1 MKSLMK
7 STILKKMD
15 QKLEQKLKEADT
27 VRDMLTEFVQFY
39 DLGKVRPGTMARVG
53 IIQGL
58 KSAVKILRLK

>member
-1 MKSLMK
+1 
-7 STILKKMD
+7 MD